1 MIQRRFALVGIS
13 GVGKTTFLKGLGE
26 SIDFQHLSAGS
37 LIAEARKKGDGERD
51 GLRSN
56 NIDENQQL
64 LVSGFMLKVDP
75 SVERIILDGHMIIHT
90 QGGVEVIDP
99 SVFSGMAI
107 EGIIHL
113 SAPPEL
119 IEKNRLND
127 AMRQRPNLSVK
138 ELSDHQGLS
147 LSATKSACEY
157 LHIPFLEVA
166 TNDLQLARQF
176 IIG

>member
-1 MIQRRFALVGIS
+1 MIQRRFAVVGIS
-13 GVGKTTFLKGLGE
+13 GVGKTTFLKRLGE
-26 SIDFQHLSAGS
+26 LIDFQHLSAGS
-37 LIAEARKKGDGERD
+37 LIAEARKKSDGERD
-51 GLRSN
+51 GLRSV
-56 NIDENQQL
+56 NIAENQRL

-75 SVERIILDGHMIIHT
+75 SAESIILDGHMIIHA

-113 SAPPEL
+113 SALPEQ

-127 AMRQRPNLSVK
+127 AMRQRPGLSVK

-147 LSATKSACEY
+147 LSATKNTCEY
-157 LHIPFLEVA
+157 LQIPFLEVA
-166 TNDLQLARQF
+166 TNDFQLARQF
-176 IIG
+176 IVG